1 MLRRVATGRL
11 ILLEAGP
18 LKTRPEKGVAR
29 EPARRI
35 RYGLKAA
42 VGDDMAT
49 IIIVASLCFAVSQ
62 RKRARREGFVLLT

>member
-1 MLRRVATGRL
+1 MLRSLATGRL

-18 LKTRPEKGVAR
+18 LKTRPEKGVER

-35 RYGLKAA
+35 RYVLKAA

-49 IIIVASLCFAVSQ
+49 VIIVASLCFAVSQ
-62 RKRARREGFVLLT
+62 RNRARREGFVLLT